1 MRSLP
6 LLCLA
11 LLPVVAGTAADPE
24 PAPAHLTWERMID
37 KTAEEH
43 QVFVSQATTMSL
55 DGIYTWVPSLTFGH
69 GDDRDAAL
77 ALFRELE
84 GKFTKWAH
92 DNGGRSHLK
101 DFKSKYGTPP
111 PPGGSFIGLYS
122 FESGDRIQMTYR
134 APAKDAGS
142 SLTITFFDFEKIR
155 AAGEP

>member
-55 DGIYTWVPSLTFGH
+55 DGIYTWVPSLT
-69 GDDRDAAL
+69 DTPEPVICL
-77 ALFRELE
+77 M
-84 GKFTKWAH
+84 
-92 DNGGRSHLK
+92 S
-101 DFKSKYGTPP
+101 SPKYCLP
-111 PPGGSFIGLYS
+111 
-122 FESGDRIQMTYR
+122 QMR
-134 APAKDAGS
+134 W
-142 SLTITFFDFEKIR
+142 
-155 AAGEP
+155 